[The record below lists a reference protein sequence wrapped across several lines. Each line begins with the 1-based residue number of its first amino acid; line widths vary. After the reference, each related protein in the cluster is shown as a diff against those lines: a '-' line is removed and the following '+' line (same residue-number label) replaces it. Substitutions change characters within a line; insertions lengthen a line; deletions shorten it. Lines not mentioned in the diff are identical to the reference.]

1 MKNVMLERLTE
12 TFSGIIQR
20 FSGGAKISERNI
32 RDAVDQIKTALLDAD
47 VNLRVVR
54 RLVNRTIDEAVGDRV
69 LKSVDPGR
77 QFVKIVHDKI
87 VALLGDK
94 TADLVLAGPDVTSV
108 ILMVGLQGSGKT
120 TTAAKLA
127 ALLQSRGRRVL
138 MAAADL
144 SRPAAA
150 DQLEILARQVGVHVH
165 REEGLKPEKLVK
177 NALKRAKK
185 EQFNVLIV
193 DTAGR
198 MQADEELMKEAARI
212 KAALNPHEV
221 LLVADAMTGQNA
233 VEIAARF
240 NETLDIT
247 GIILSKFDSDT
258 RGGAALSLKSVIGRP
273 VKFIGVGE
281 KPENLEPFH
290 PDRIAS
296 RILGMGDVVSLVE
309 KVQKTIEADEAQR
322 LQKKMVKAAFTLED
336 YLMQIR
342 RIRGMGSMQNLLE
355 MFPGMAGRLDEADF
369 DETRWKRQEA
379 IILSMTLE
387 ERRNH
392 RIIGP
397 PRRKRIAGGSG
408 NSIAA
413 VNRFLK
419 DFEKSR
425 VMMKKAAKNKK
436 LQQQLM
442 GGTPGPYESR
452 S

>member
-1 MKNVMLERLTE
+1 MLERLTE

-69 LKSVDPGR
+69 LKSMDPGR

-87 VALLGDK
+87 VALLGDR

-258 RGGAALSLKSVIGRP
+258 RGGAALSLKSVIDRP

>member
-1 MKNVMLERLTE
+1 MLERLTE

-77 QFVKIVHDKI
+77 QFVKIIHDKI

-177 NALKRAKK
+177 NALRRAKK

>member
-1 MKNVMLERLTE
+1 MLERLTE

-20 FSGGAKISERNI
+20 FSGTGRISERNI
-32 RDAVDQIKTALLDAD
+32 REAVDQIKTALLDAD

-54 RLVNRTIDEAVGDRV
+54 RLVNRTVDEAVGDRV

-87 VALLGDK
+87 AALLGDK
-94 TADLVLAGPDVTSV
+94 TADLDLDGPDVTSV

-127 ALLQSRGRRVL
+127 ARLKSQGRRVL

-150 DQLEILARQVGVHVH
+150 EQLEILAGQVGVEVH
-165 REEGLKPEKLVK
+165 REDGVKPEKLVK

-198 MQADEELMKEAARI
+198 MQADEELMNEAARI
-212 KAALNPHEV
+212 KAAVNPREV

-247 GIILSKFDSDT
+247 GIILSKFDSDA

-309 KVQKTIEADEAQR
+309 KVQKTIEVDEAER

-342 RIRGMGSMQNLLE
+342 RIRGMGSMQSVME

-369 DETRWKRQEA
+369 DEARWKRQEA

-408 NSIAA
+408 NSVSA
-413 VNRFLK
+413 VNRFIK

-425 VMMKKAAKNKK
+425 NMMKKVSKSRK

-442 GGTPGPYESR
+442 GGTAG
-452 S
+452 

>member
-1 MKNVMLERLTE
+1 MLERITE

>member
-1 MKNVMLERLTE
+1 MLERLTE

>member
-1 MKNVMLERLTE
+1 
-12 TFSGIIQR
+12 
-20 FSGGAKISERNI
+20 
-32 RDAVDQIKTALLDAD
+32 
-47 VNLRVVR
+47 
-54 RLVNRTIDEAVGDRV
+54 
-69 LKSVDPGR
+69 
-77 QFVKIVHDKI
+77 
-87 VALLGDK
+87 
-94 TADLVLAGPDVTSV
+94 
-108 ILMVGLQGSGKT
+108 
-120 TTAAKLA
+120 
-127 ALLQSRGRRVL
+127 
-138 MAAADL
+138 
-144 SRPAAA
+144 
-150 DQLEILARQVGVHVH
+150 
-165 REEGLKPEKLVK
+165 
-177 NALKRAKK
+177 
-185 EQFNVLIV
+185 
-193 DTAGR
+193 
-198 MQADEELMKEAARI
+198 
-212 KAALNPHEV
+212 
-221 LLVADAMTGQNA
+221 
-233 VEIAARF
+233 
-240 NETLDIT
+240 
-247 GIILSKFDSDT
+247 
-258 RGGAALSLKSVIGRP
+258 
-273 VKFIGVGE
+273 
-281 KPENLEPFH
+281 
-290 PDRIAS
+290 
-296 RILGMGDVVSLVE
+296 MGDVVSLVE

>member
-1 MKNVMLERLTE
+1 MLERITE

-32 RDAVDQIKTALLDAD
+32 RDAVDQIKIALLDAD

>member
-1 MKNVMLERLTE
+1 MLERLTE

-247 GIILSKFDSDT
+247 GIVLSKFDSDT

-342 RIRGMGSMQNLLE
+342 RIREMGSMQNLLE

>member
-1 MKNVMLERLTE
+1 MLERLTE

-355 MFPGMAGRLDEADF
+355 MFPGMAGRLNEADF